1 VSLWNFIIGQMSSY
15 FIEASRQKRRMEK
28 LKKQGLYHPDE
39 FRQVLHMLD
48 RAKEE
53 CAAFPYRERELV
65 ASYARELFTVQLLQK
80 GDEMEPE
87 ESNNS

>member
-1 VSLWNFIIGQMSSY
+1 
-15 FIEASRQKRRMEK
+15 MEK

-48 RAKEE
+48 KAKEG
-53 CAAFPYRERELV
+53 CATFAHRERELV

-80 GDEMEPE
+80 ENEMEVE
-87 ESNNS
+87 